1 MSGDSEHFAA
11 LVFGPIPSRRLG
23 RSLGV
28 NNIPPKV
35 CTYSCTYCQIGV
47 TGRIDIERQAFY
59 EPQRVYEEV
68 ARRVNTFRP
77 LGEGIDYIS
86 FVPDGEPTLDINL
99 GEEIGLIR
107 PLNIPI
113 AVITNGTLLHLP
125 DVRRD
130 LARADWVSLKVDAA
144 TEAVWRRLNRPHK
157 NLSLKAV
164 KEGMLAFASEFD
176 GTLMTETMLLEG
188 YNDGADELGGIAY
201 LVSELSPKKAYL
213 GVPTRPPA
221 LRGVRPAAP
230 EKMNLAY
237 QTFSDAGLRT
247 ELMLGYSGDPFSSTG
262 DARADILSIA
272 AVHPMPEAGVR
283 DLLARSGA
291 DWTVVERLV
300 REGLL
305 LEVEYLGEKHYLRNF
320 NQKTG

>member
-1 MSGDSEHFAA
+1 MHDEDAGTAI
-11 LVFGPIPSRRLG
+11 VFGPIPSRRLG

-35 CTYSCTYCQIGV
+35 CSYSCVYCQIGV
-47 TGRIDIERQAFY
+47 TGRIETERQAFY
-59 EPQRVYEEV
+59 EPQRIYAEV
-68 ARRVNTFRP
+68 ARRVDTFGP
-77 LGEGIDYIS
+77 LGDGIDYIS

-99 GEEIGLIR
+99 GEEIGLIKS
-107 PLNIPI
+107 LGVKI

-130 LARADWVSLKVDAA
+130 LAGADWVSLKIDAA
-144 TEAVWRRLNRPHK
+144 SESVWHRLNRPHK
-157 NLSLKAV
+157 DLSLGTV
-164 KEGMLAFASEFD
+164 RRGMLEFARAFGGS
-176 GTLMTETMLLEG
+176 LMTETMLLEG
-188 YNDGADELGGIAY
+188 LNDGEDEIEGIASFVKD
-201 LVSELSPKKAYL
+201 LGPAMAFL

-221 LRGVRPAAP
+221 LGSVRPASP

-237 QTFSDAGLRT
+237 QAFTRAGLRT
-247 ELMLGYSGDPFSSTG
+247 ELMVGYSGDPFASTG
-262 DARADILSIA
+262 NARADILSIS

-283 DLLARSGA
+283 DLLARSGEEFS
-291 DWTVVERLV
+291 VVEELI

-320 NQKTG
+320 GQKMN